1 MLVGNLLSNMFVYSE
16 DMSFLTSPLLDILAR
31 LFAVFLVANE
41 IRGIILTAPVFYGLY
56 QAGGSLMAIWMAIC
70 SLGGIALSV
79 VVPLFA
85 AKKIKRLAV
94 HAKGIE
100 SQ

>member
-1 MLVGNLLSNMFVYSE
+1 
-16 DMSFLTSPLLDILAR
+16 MSFLTSPLFDMFTKA
-31 LFAVFLVANE
+31 FAVLLVANE
-41 IRGIILTAPVFYGLY
+41 VRGIVLTAPVFYGLY
-56 QAGGSLMAIWMAIC
+56 QAGGTLMAIWMAIC

-85 AKKIKRLAV
+85 AKKLKRMA
-94 HAKGIE
+94 ARARCAE

>member
-1 MLVGNLLSNMFVYSE
+1 
-16 DMSFLTSPLLDILAR
+16 MSFLTSPVLDLLAKA
-31 LFAVFLVANE
+31 FAVLLVANE

-56 QAGGSLMAIWMAIC
+56 QAGGTLMAIWMAIC

-85 AKKIKRLAV
+85 AKKFKRFAARAQV
-94 HAKGIE
+94 AK

>member
-1 MLVGNLLSNMFVYSE
+1 MSIMASTSLDLLGK
-16 DMSFLTSPLLDILAR
+16 A
-31 LFAVFLVANE
+31 FATVLVANE

-56 QAGGSLMAIWMAIC
+56 QAGGTLMAIWMAIC

-85 AKKIKRLAV
+85 AKKLKKLVGIAESPKLNDGKQSPLA
-94 HAKGIE
+94 G
-100 SQ
+100 

>member
-1 MLVGNLLSNMFVYSE
+1 
-16 DMSFLTSPLLDILAR
+16 MSFLTSPVIDMLAKA
-31 LFAVFLVANE
+31 FAVLLVANE

-85 AKKIKRLAV
+85 AKKVKRLAERKRL
-94 HAKGIE
+94 AE

>member
-1 MLVGNLLSNMFVYSE
+1 
-16 DMSFLTSPLLDILAR
+16 MSFLTSPLLDVIAKA
-31 LFAVFLVANE
+31 FAVLLVANE

-85 AKKIKRLAV
+85 AKKLKRFAIRTKPV
-94 HAKGIE
+94 ENH
-100 SQ
+100 